1 MQCVKKINVW
11 NDACVGI
18 HIVFLLLISLSLP
31 VLLDF
36 NVLENKKI
44 RKITRALTSPS
55 ASLAQK
61 ATDSAMFSDVRVK
74 PI

>member
-1 MQCVKKINVW
+1 M
-11 NDACVGI
+11 
-18 HIVFLLLISLSLP
+18 VFLLLISLSLP

-44 RKITRALTSPS
+44 RKINRALTSPS

-61 ATDSAMFSDVRVK
+61 ATDSATFSDVRVK